1 MCLIGISVKE
11 HRRWDVGDLDKPIRG
26 LFKRSKG
33 AEEFKTYDSG
43 LEIRNLYESPAEP
56 VKIETEE
63 KPELPASE
71 TIMCHC
77 IRCGRVIPST
87 HDYV

>member
-33 AEEFKTYDSG
+33 TEFKT
-43 LEIRNLYESPAEP
+43 
-56 VKIETEE
+56 
-63 KPELPASE
+63 
-71 TIMCHC
+71 
-77 IRCGRVIPST
+77 
-87 HDYV
+87 